1 MEYPTGFGRLRSGF
15 QSEEYDMGDHAHDE
29 HEGPIHQAPWVMW
42 VTLAICFGVCAL
54 ILGVGF
60 LTS

>member
-1 MEYPTGFGRLRSGF
+1 
-15 QSEEYDMGDHAHDE
+15 MGDHAHDE